1 MNERNDITRVVNR
14 ALQDYGYLSE
24 ANVRTL
30 AREEEFR
37 LCPVLA
43 RFSCC
48 RFTAPAQDVEFLI
61 ESVLLRQQRYLYLR
75 DLYIHEDELR
85 RRFELYREN
94 RLRERGRV

>member
-1 MNERNDITRVVNR
+1 MSDYRPVIRVIDR
-14 ALQDYGYLSE
+14 ALQDHGYLSE
-24 ANVRTL
+24 ANVAIL

-48 RFTAPAQDVEFLI
+48 RFTAPAQDIEFLV
-61 ESVLLRQQRYLYLR
+61 ETVLLRQQRYLYLR

-85 RRFELYREN
+85 RRRRMLEDRALE
-94 RLRERGRV
+94 GRR